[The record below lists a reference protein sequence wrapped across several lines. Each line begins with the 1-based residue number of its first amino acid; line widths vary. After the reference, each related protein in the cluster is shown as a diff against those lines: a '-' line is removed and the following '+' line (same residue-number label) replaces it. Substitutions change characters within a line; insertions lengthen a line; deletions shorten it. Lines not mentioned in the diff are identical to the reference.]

1 MVEPKPLL
9 RDLNPIAADL
19 FDEMRRHRIANGDL
33 RDAAIEL
40 CAMLDVMCE
49 RKAIRPGFRDLVK
62 SQADRLRET
71 ITHARE
77 AC

>member
-1 MVEPKPLL
+1 MVELKPSL
-9 RDLNPIAADL
+9 RDLSPIAADL
-19 FDEMRRHRIANGDL
+19 FDEVRWHRTATRDL

-49 RKAIRPGFRDLVK
+49 RKAVRPGFRDLVK